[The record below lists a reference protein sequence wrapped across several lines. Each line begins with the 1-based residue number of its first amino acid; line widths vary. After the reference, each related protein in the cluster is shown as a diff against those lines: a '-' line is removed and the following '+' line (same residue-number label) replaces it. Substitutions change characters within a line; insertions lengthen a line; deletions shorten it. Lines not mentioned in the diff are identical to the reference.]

1 MPGQREPHCFVD
13 MWSHGACVVAVAG
26 NARHAAADV
35 GSVGDDDR
43 QTLAVAAAGPCREG
57 RRGGRRI
64 WALATAA
71 GGVTLAVTAWQV
83 GTCETRGRS
92 DSSASISIP
101 IRLGNTPVR
110 T

>member
-57 RRGGRRI
+57 GG
-64 WALATAA
+64 A
-71 GGVTLAVTAWQV
+71 GGGSGPWRRL
-83 GTCETRGRS
+83 RGS
-92 DSSASISIP
+92 DAGCDGIAG
-101 IRLGNTPVR
+101 GNVR
-110 T
+110 DPRAL

>member
-35 GSVGDDDR
+35 GSVGDDD
-43 QTLAVAAAGPCREG
+43 LAVAAAGPCREG

-71 GGVTLAVTAWQV
+71 GG
-83 GTCETRGRS
+83 S
-92 DSSASISIP
+92 DAGCDGIAG
-101 IRLGNTPVR
+101 GNVR
-110 T
+110 DPRAL